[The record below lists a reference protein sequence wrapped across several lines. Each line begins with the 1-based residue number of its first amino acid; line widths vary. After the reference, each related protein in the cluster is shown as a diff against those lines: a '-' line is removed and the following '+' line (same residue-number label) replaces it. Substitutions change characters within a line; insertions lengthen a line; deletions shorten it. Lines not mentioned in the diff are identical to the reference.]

1 MRTTWPFLMLV
12 AVACGGEAAR
22 EGAQVE
28 QQAPVPQAPAPEAPP
43 APPAYLAV
51 SPRSVAFD
59 AIGDTVRLVLPA
71 GADCQSALPSVA
83 TVDPAGLVRAL
94 SNGVTHLRCWGDDA
108 TATVRVAVD
117 QEVARVSITA
127 DLGFEI
133 ARAGDTLRLGLARV
147 DRLGTTVETARPQ
160 WASLQP
166 EVVSVDAVSGIA
178 VGVADSGTAR
188 VIAQVDG
195 HADTVTV
202 ELGRK
207 VVIPLLSQSTRSASS
222 RAARAAA
229 LRRASPTARRG
240 ASGPVA
246 DRRFAGNEIGVREVR
261 PADSLNFQDPAA
273 SSLSRRARTL
283 IPYAVATL
291 ADHGVTDEGGQ
302 PLERSSG
309 VMFGVGA
316 DVITRGWLRASF
328 QVSTG
333 TLAAQ
338 TPAARDQTVTDGR
351 FDMGIAAFTWLTLNV
366 GVQSRVYS
374 DISTSQWIMV
384 RTGGD
389 LRFNLGDTPL
399 TGLAS
404 LNLLPYTSRG
414 EGNTS
419 PNFGMATAFGMG
431 FERGRFNASIKYFI
445 ETYGFPAQAGV
456 AAREEQFS
464 GLELRLGLLFGW

>member
-1 MRTTWPFLMLV
+1 MRTLPFLLL
-12 AVACGGEAAR
+12 AVMACGGEAAR
-22 EGAQVE
+22 EAVQVE
-28 QQAPVPQAPAPEAPP
+28 QQAPAPQAPAPETPP

-51 SPRSVAFD
+51 RPRSVAFD
-59 AIGDTVRLVLPA
+59 AIGDTARLVLPE
-71 GADCQSALPSVA
+71 GADCQSAMPSVA
-83 TVDPAGLVRAL
+83 TVDASGLVRAL
-94 SNGVTHLRCWGDDA
+94 ANGVTHLRCWGNDA
-108 TATVRVAVD
+108 TATVRVTVN
-117 QEVARVSITA
+117 QEVARVAITA
-127 DLGFEI
+127 EQGFEI
-133 ARAGDTLRLGLARV
+133 AKAGDTLRLGVARV
-147 DRLGTTVETARPQ
+147 DRLGTTVATARPH

-166 EVVSVDAVSGIA
+166 EVVAVDAVTGVA

-188 VIAQVDG
+188 VVALVDG
-195 HADTVTV
+195 LADTVTLDV
-202 ELGRK
+202 GVK
-207 VVIPLLSQSTRSASS
+207 TTAIPLLTQSTRSAAS

-229 LRRASPTARRG
+229 LRRTSPTTRRG
-240 ASGPVA
+240 TAGPVA
-246 DRRFAGNEIGVREVR
+246 DRRFAGNEVGVRDVR
-261 PADSLNFQDPAA
+261 PSDSLHFQDPGA
-273 SSLSRRARTL
+273 SSLSRRARSL
-283 IPYAVATL
+283 VPYAVATL

-351 FDMGIAAFTWLTLNV
+351 LDVGIAAFSWLTLNV

-374 DISTSQWIMV
+374 DISTSKWIMV

-419 PNFGMATAFGMG
+419 PNFGMTTAFGMG
-431 FERGRFNASIKYFI
+431 FERGRFSASLKYFI
-445 ETYGFPAQAGV
+445 ETYGFPAQAGI

-464 GLELRLGLLFGW
+464 GLEFRLGLLFGW